1 MTMLASFGAL
11 EIFLTLFLQE
21 TISDNLC
28 NLRGRVYDT
37 RL

>member
-11 EIFLTLFLQE
+11 EIFLAFLLQE

-28 NLRGRVYDT
+28 NLRGRVHDT